1 MAYGSSHYSSAIV
14 IGAVLSVI
22 IDVISN
28 KWKTR
33 KMKSNNTISHEHIM
47 ECIGFQSDIEAK
59 D

>member
-1 MAYGSSHYSSAIV
+1 MNIILYYSSAFAIGV
-14 IGAVLSVI
+14 ILSVV

>member
-1 MAYGSSHYSSAIV
+1 MNIILYYSSAIV
-14 IGAVLSVI
+14 IGVILSLVI
-22 IDVISN
+22 DAIYN
-28 KWKTR
+28 RLKTC